1 MASLRKVS
9 WNISFYAS
17 KWTNRVAIYIYIY
30 IHILETVKIAH
41 RPSVGDLIETWPC
54 STRLVFWPCGRVPS
68 VPATKLLPIVRH
80 GDARG
85 QKRVKK
91 VWRSASL
98 NDRSRNLSHYSV
110 SRYGKRRFA
119 GNFTGDRNIP
129 RIPEAKSTGRDP
141 PFPYYYDRC
150 RDNYSSLR
158 SVALVNLASGSL
170 LLQCDSDRSRM
181 YTLHPCVRVVWE
193 MAVVEYVSRDDSDST
208 F

>member
-17 KWTNRVAIYIYIY
+17 KWTNRSYIY

-68 VPATKLLPIVRH
+68 VPATKLLPIVRR

-91 VWRSASL
+91 VWRPASL